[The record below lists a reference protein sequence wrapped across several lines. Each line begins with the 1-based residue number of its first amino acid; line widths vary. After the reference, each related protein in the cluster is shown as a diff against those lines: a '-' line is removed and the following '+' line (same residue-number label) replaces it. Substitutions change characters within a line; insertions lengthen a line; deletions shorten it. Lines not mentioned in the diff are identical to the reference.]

1 MALVRWLSFFF
12 FFFCNPAF
20 SLLLWQ
26 GDERWLVMRIR
37 VNYIG
42 SRRLLHS
49 REISWMSYSI
59 YRIKLH
65 VCRDAQLEG
74 SNNNDEVSAGEQKN

>member
-1 MALVRWLSFFF
+1 
-12 FFFCNPAF
+12 
-20 SLLLWQ
+20 
-26 GDERWLVMRIR
+26 MRIR